1 MAEPHIRLLLV
12 EDDPD
17 IAYVLKAIVHDRFN
31 AAVELAGSIATA
43 RENLGS
49 SDFDVVL
56 LDYRMPDGD
65 GLQLLEEIN
74 SRPDPPPVVLITGQ
88 GAEQLVVDAFRLGAT
103 GYVIKGSDLRP
114 RLIEA
119 VENAITRNNLR
130 RAEAELSESRARLS
144 NIFQYAGIGIE
155 LLDERGNVI
164 QANPLAL
171 STFGFEDVEELS
183 RAETRRMS
191 DPDDFEQ
198 ERDLFMKLSNG
209 EMDKYTI
216 EKRFQRRDGDFVWGR
231 NTVSA
236 VRNEDGEFVMAVS
249 MLEDIT
255 SGKEAREALE
265 RERALVESALD
276 AMVDVFFVID
286 MEGGLVLWNKRVNET
301 LGYTDDEL
309 AAFSLKDERFGP
321 DAALV
326 AESIDRVAREV
337 KVTNLQTSL
346 ATKAGLMIP
355 YEFSAALLK
364 GASGEV
370 TGICWIGRDVTER
383 RLFEE
388 RLDSSLRQLRAL
400 AARIQS
406 VREEER
412 TLVARKIHDELGQ
425 ALTALKMDLSWIE
438 KRRKTQDPEIAGRI
452 SSMSNLIDENIQ
464 LVRKIAMEL
473 RPGILDDLGLL
484 AAVEWQAQ
492 EFQLRTGI
500 ECCVD
505 SDIEDKVLDPD
516 LSVAVFRIFQ
526 EALTN
531 VARHAEASR
540 VDVSLRDE
548 DGNLVLM
555 VGDDGKGA
563 ADSDLSSSGSL
574 GVVGMRE
581 RAYIVGGELEI
592 FGRPGEGTLVRVR
605 VPLG

>member
-1 MAEPHIRLLLV
+1 MAEPLIRLLIV

-17 IAYVLKAIVHDRFN
+17 IAYVLKAMIDDRFN

-43 RENLGS
+43 QENLGS
-49 SDFDVVL
+49 GDFDVVL

-65 GLQLLEEIN
+65 GLRLLEEIN
-74 SRPDPPPVVLITGQ
+74 SSPDPPPVILITGQ

-103 GYVIKGSDLRP
+103 GYVIKGNDLRP

-119 VENAITRNNLR
+119 LENAITKNNLR

-155 LLDERGNVI
+155 LFDERGNVV

-171 STFGFEDVEELS
+171 RTFGFEDVEELS
-183 RAETRRMS
+183 QAGTRRMS
-191 DPDDFEQ
+191 HPDDFEQ
-198 ERDLFMKLSNG
+198 ERDLFKKLFSG

-216 EKRFQRRDGDFVWGR
+216 EKRFKRRDGDFVWGR

-255 SGKEAREALE
+255 SGKEAQEALE

-286 MEGGLVLWNKRVNET
+286 MEGRLVLWNKRVNET

-309 AAFSLKDERFGP
+309 ATLSLKDERFGP
-321 DAALV
+321 GAAIV
-326 AESIDRVAREV
+326 SESIDRVAREV
-337 KVTNLQTSL
+337 KVTSLQTSL
-346 ATKAGLMIP
+346 ATKDGLMIP

-364 GASGEV
+364 GASGEA

-406 VREEER
+406 AREEER

-425 ALTALKMDLSWIE
+425 ALTALKMDVSWIE
-438 KRRKTQDPEIAGRI
+438 RRLKTRDAELAGRI
-452 SSMSNLIDENIQ
+452 SSMSSLID
-464 LVRKIAMEL
+464 
-473 RPGILDDLGLL
+473 
-484 AAVEWQAQ
+484 
-492 EFQLRTGI
+492 
-500 ECCVD
+500 
-505 SDIEDKVLDPD
+505 
-516 LSVAVFRIFQ
+516 
-526 EALTN
+526 
-531 VARHAEASR
+531 
-540 VDVSLRDE
+540 
-548 DGNLVLM
+548 
-555 VGDDGKGA
+555 
-563 ADSDLSSSGSL
+563 
-574 GVVGMRE
+574 
-581 RAYIVGGELEI
+581 
-592 FGRPGEGTLVRVR
+592 
-605 VPLG
+605 